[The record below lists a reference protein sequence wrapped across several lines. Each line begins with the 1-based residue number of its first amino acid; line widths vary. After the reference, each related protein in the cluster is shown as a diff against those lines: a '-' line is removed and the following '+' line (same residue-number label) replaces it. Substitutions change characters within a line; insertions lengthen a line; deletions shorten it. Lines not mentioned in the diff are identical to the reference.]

1 MAHLH
6 TWTERPPMPEVD
18 VTLKAEHVPTHR
30 IRPLYRST
38 QIVWYVLGVIETLL
52 FLRLFL
58 RLLAANP
65 AAGFTQFIYG
75 LSSVFAGPFLLVF
88 PGSRIVQGNV
98 LEWSTV
104 LAMIVYLLVAWLIV
118 KAIVMSRPITTE
130 EAEQKLPEQEK
141 V

>member
-1 MAHLH
+1 MAS
-6 TWTERPPMPEVD
+6 TPDWTEHAPMPDVD
-18 VTLKAEHVPTHR
+18 ATLKTERVPTHR
-30 IRPLYRST
+30 IRPLYRGT
-38 QIVWYVLGVIETLL
+38 QIVWYVTGVIETLL

-65 AAGFTQFIYG
+65 AAGFSQFIYG
-75 LSSVFAGPFLLVF
+75 LSGVFAGPFLLVF

-118 KAIVMSRPITTE
+118 KAIVMSRPVTTE

-141 V
+141 M